1 MMTNEDILNAMRQEL
16 FDLRT
21 EMQNTYGVRLQRIEH
36 EIFGDGKNDIGLKAR
51 MQSIS
56 DTLITWKW
64 HGAALLVLVLLEVIT
79 FVLIALL
86 FVKVY

>member
-1 MMTNEDILNAMRQEL
+1 MMTNEEILNVIRQEL

-21 EMQNTYGVRLQRIEH
+21 EIQNTYGARLQRVEH
-36 EIFGDGKNDIGLKAR
+36 EIFGDGRNDIGLKAR

-56 DTLITWKW
+56 DTLITWRW

-86 FVKVY
+86 FVRVY